1 MVTGFEQFSY
11 ELNQFEREII
21 LPLVLR
27 AWKRRDPN
35 EKKLIKMKDMI
46 DGVNDLCKANQI
58 FRQRTLKNGKV
69 KVYKAIYKIDG
80 PRMRKIIHHL
90 RVSGKVKDLIATSE
104 GYFRTND
111 PKQIANFIK
120 SCRERANSF
129 LEVANA
135 METYNF
141 ER

>member
-11 ELNQFEREII
+11 ELNQFETQHI
-21 LPLVLR
+21 LPIVITK
-27 AWKRRDPN
+27 WQKRKSHF
-35 EKKLIKMKDMI
+35 KKVSMKQMI
-46 DGVNDLCKANQI
+46 DSVNQVCVEQDIRC
-58 FRQRTLKNGKV
+58 TTGKNKGKH
-69 KVYKAIYKIDG
+69 YKIDG
-80 PRMRKIIHHL
+80 PRMRKIIHYI
-90 RVSGKVKDLIATSE
+90 RVRGIVKDLVATSK
-104 GYFRTND
+104 GYFRSDD
-111 PKQIANFIK
+111 PQEIKNFIK